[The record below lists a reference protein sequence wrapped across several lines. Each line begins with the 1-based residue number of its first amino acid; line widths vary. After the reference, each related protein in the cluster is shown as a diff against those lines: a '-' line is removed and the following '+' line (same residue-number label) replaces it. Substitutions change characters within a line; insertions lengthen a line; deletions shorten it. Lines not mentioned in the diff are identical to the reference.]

1 MAIRHRERQAPIDP
15 ARRGLLRVAGA
26 LGLSSLALA
35 GCASRVAPAGPQAA
49 ATARDTAAGGAAPGR
64 DTAVP
69 ALRPGG
75 RVAIVAP
82 ASAAD
87 GAALDAAE
95 WLQARGYDP
104 RIMPAA
110 LTRSDAPYDYLA
122 GDDDARLN
130 DLHAAFAD
138 PAIDAIWCLQ
148 GGFGSWRLADRL
160 DFDLLRRHPKP
171 FIGYSDITA
180 LHLAM
185 QRHAGFVTFHGPM
198 LAQDLLAGK
207 EEPTASHVLAMVGG
221 QIGQGAWIDA
231 PPASNPVV
239 LAPGVASGRLVGGN
253 LALIAAM
260 IGSRHEIATR
270 DAILFIEDVNEALPR
285 VDRLLWQL
293 RSAGKF
299 DHIKGVLAGNFTRLG
314 LPMGDAP
321 GQSQLFPLLLEQFG
335 GRGIPVL
342 AAWPS
347 GHGDPNLTLPLGAK
361 VTLDT
366 QRRGLRLE
374 QAVAR

>member
-1 MAIRHRERQAPIDP
+1 MAMPPRESVAPIDP
-15 ARRGLLRVAGA
+15 TRRGLLRAAGA

-35 GCASRVAPAGPQAA
+35 GCAGRVAAP
-49 ATARDTAAGGAAPGR
+49 RDSQEAPGGNAAVAPRR

-87 GAALDAAE
+87 GAAFDAAE

-110 LTRSDAPYDYLA
+110 LTRADAPFDYLA
-122 GDDDARLN
+122 GDDSARLN
-130 DLHAAFAD
+130 DLHAAFND
-138 PAIDAIWCLQ
+138 PAIDAVWCLQ

-160 DFDLLRRHPKP
+160 DFNLLRQHPKP

-180 LHLAM
+180 LHLAI

-207 EEPTASHVLAMVGG
+207 QEPTASHVLAMVGG
-221 QIGQGAWIDA
+221 QIGQGVWIDA
-231 PPASNPVV
+231 PPDSNPVV
-239 LAPGVASGRLVGGN
+239 LAPGSASGRLVGGN

-285 VDRLLWQL
+285 IDRLLWQL
-293 RSAGKF
+293 RAAGKF
-299 DHIKGVLAGNFTRLG
+299 DRIRGVLAGNFTRLG
-314 LPMGDAP
+314 LPMGDAL
-321 GQSQLFPLLLEQFG
+321 GQSQLFALLQEQFG

-347 GHGDPNLTLPLGAK
+347 GHGDPNLTLPLGAT

-374 QAVAR
+374 QAVAV

>member
-1 MAIRHRERQAPIDP
+1 MPPRESVAPIDP
-15 ARRGLLRVAGA
+15 TRRGLLRAAGA

-35 GCASRVAPAGPQAA
+35 GCAGRVAAP
-49 ATARDTAAGGAAPGR
+49 RDSQEAPGGNAAVAPRR
-64 DTAVP
+64 DMAVP

-87 GAALDAAE
+87 GAAFDAAE

-110 LTRSDAPYDYLA
+110 LTRADAPFDYLA
-122 GDDDARLN
+122 GDDSARLN
-130 DLHAAFAD
+130 DLHAAFND
-138 PAIDAIWCLQ
+138 PAIDAVWCLQ

-160 DFDLLRRHPKP
+160 DFNLLRQHPKP

-180 LHLAM
+180 LHLAI

-198 LAQDLLAGK
+198 LAQDLLAGQQ
-207 EEPTASHVLAMVGG
+207 EPTASHVLAMVGG

-231 PPASNPVV
+231 PPDSNPVV
-239 LAPGVASGRLVGGN
+239 LAPGSASGRLVGGN

-285 VDRLLWQL
+285 IDRLLWQL
-293 RSAGKF
+293 RAAGKF
-299 DHIKGVLAGNFTRLG
+299 DRIRGVLAGNFTRLG
-314 LPMGDAP
+314 LPMGDAL
-321 GQSQLFPLLLEQFG
+321 GQSQLFALLQEQFG

-347 GHGDPNLTLPLGAK
+347 GHGDPNLTLPLGAT

-374 QAVAR
+374 QAVAV

>member
-1 MAIRHRERQAPIDP
+1 MPPRESVAPIDP
-15 ARRGLLRVAGA
+15 TRRGLLRAAGA

-35 GCASRVAPAGPQAA
+35 GCAGR
-49 ATARDTAAGGAAPGR
+49 GAAPRDSQEAPGGNAAVAPRR

-87 GAALDAAE
+87 GAAFDAAE

-110 LTRSDAPYDYLA
+110 LTRADAPFDYLA
-122 GDDDARLN
+122 GDDSARLN
-130 DLHAAFAD
+130 DLHAAFSD
-138 PAIDAIWCLQ
+138 PAIDAVWCLQ

-160 DFDLLRRHPKP
+160 DFNLLRQHPKP

-180 LHLAM
+180 LHLAI

-207 EEPTASHVLAMVGG
+207 QEPTASHVLAMVGG

-231 PPASNPVV
+231 PPDSNPVV
-239 LAPGVASGRLVGGN
+239 LAPGSASGRLVGGN

-285 VDRLLWQL
+285 IDRLLWQL
-293 RSAGKF
+293 RAAGKF
-299 DHIKGVLAGNFTRLG
+299 DRIRGVLAGNFTRLG
-314 LPMGDAP
+314 LPMGDAL
-321 GQSQLFPLLLEQFG
+321 GQSHLFALLQEQFG

-347 GHGDPNLTLPLGAK
+347 GHGDPNLTLPLGAT

-374 QAVAR
+374 QAVAV

>member
-1 MAIRHRERQAPIDP
+1 MAMPPRESVAPIDP
-15 ARRGLLRVAGA
+15 TRRGLLRAAGA

-35 GCASRVAPAGPQAA
+35 GCAGRVAAP
-49 ATARDTAAGGAAPGR
+49 RDSQEAPGGNAAVAPRR
-64 DTAVP
+64 DMAVP

-87 GAALDAAE
+87 GAAFDAAK

-110 LTRSDAPYDYLA
+110 LTRADAPFDYLA
-122 GDDDARLN
+122 GDDSARLN
-130 DLHAAFAD
+130 DLHAAFND
-138 PAIDAIWCLQ
+138 PAIDAVWCLQ
-148 GGFGSWRLADRL
+148 GGLGSWRLADRL
-160 DFDLLRRHPKP
+160 DFNLLRQHPKP

-180 LHLAM
+180 LHLAI

-198 LAQDLLAGK
+198 LAQDLLAGQQ
-207 EEPTASHVLAMVGG
+207 EPTASHVLAMVGG

-231 PPASNPVV
+231 PPDSNPVV
-239 LAPGVASGRLVGGN
+239 LAPGSASGRLVGGN

-285 VDRLLWQL
+285 IDRLLWQL
-293 RSAGKF
+293 RAAGKF
-299 DHIKGVLAGNFTRLG
+299 DRIRGVLAGNFTRLG
-314 LPMGDAP
+314 LPMGDAL
-321 GQSQLFPLLLEQFG
+321 GQSQLFALLQEQFG

-347 GHGDPNLTLPLGAK
+347 GHGDPNLTLPLGAT

-374 QAVAR
+374 QAVAV

>member
-1 MAIRHRERQAPIDP
+1 MAMPPRKSVAPIDP
-15 ARRGLLRVAGA
+15 TRRGLLRAAGA

-35 GCASRVAPAGPQAA
+35 GCAGRVAAP
-49 ATARDTAAGGAAPGR
+49 RDSQEAPGGNAAVAPRR
-64 DTAVP
+64 DMAVP

-87 GAALDAAE
+87 GAAFDAAE

-110 LTRSDAPYDYLA
+110 LTRADAPFDYLA
-122 GDDDARLN
+122 GDDSARLN
-130 DLHAAFAD
+130 DLHAAFND
-138 PAIDAIWCLQ
+138 PAIDAVWCLQ

-160 DFDLLRRHPKP
+160 DFNLLRQHPKP

-180 LHLAM
+180 LHLAI

-207 EEPTASHVLAMVGG
+207 QEPTASHVLAMVGG

-231 PPASNPVV
+231 PSDSNPVV
-239 LAPGVASGRLVGGN
+239 LAPGSASGRLVGGN

-285 VDRLLWQL
+285 IDRLLWQL
-293 RSAGKF
+293 RAAGKF
-299 DHIKGVLAGNFTRLG
+299 DRIRGVLAGNFTRLG
-314 LPMGDAP
+314 LPMGDAL
-321 GQSQLFPLLLEQFG
+321 GQSQLFALLQEQFG

-347 GHGDPNLTLPLGAK
+347 GHGDPNLTLPLGAT

-374 QAVAR
+374 QAVAV

>member
-1 MAIRHRERQAPIDP
+1 MAMRPREYQAPIDP

-26 LGLSSLALA
+26 LGLSSMALA
-35 GCASRVAPAGPQAA
+35 GCASRVAPSGSDAA
-49 ATARDTAAGGAAPGR
+49 ATARDTAASGAAPGR

-69 ALRPGG
+69 ALRAGG

-122 GDDDARLN
+122 GDDNARLN
-130 DLHAAFAD
+130 DLHSAFAD

-180 LHLAM
+180 LHLAI

-207 EEPTASHVLAMVGG
+207 DEPTASHVLAMVGG

-239 LAPGVASGRLVGGN
+239 LAPGAASGRLVGGN

-285 VDRLLWQL
+285 IDRLLWQL
-293 RSAGKF
+293 RWAGKF
-299 DHIKGVLAGNFTRLG
+299 DHVRGVLVGNFTRLG
-314 LPMGDAP
+314 LPMGDAL
-321 GQSQLFPLLLEQFG
+321 GQSQLFALLLEQFG

>member
-1 MAIRHRERQAPIDP
+1 MAMPPRESVAPIDP
-15 ARRGLLRVAGA
+15 TRRGLLRAAGA
-26 LGLSSLALA
+26 LGLSSLVLA
-35 GCASRVAPAGPQAA
+35 GCAGRVAAP
-49 ATARDTAAGGAAPGR
+49 RDSQEAPGGNAAVAPRR
-64 DTAVP
+64 DMAVP

-87 GAALDAAE
+87 GAAFDAAE

-110 LTRSDAPYDYLA
+110 LTRADAPFDYLA
-122 GDDDARLN
+122 GDDSARLN
-130 DLHAAFAD
+130 DLHAAFSD
-138 PAIDAIWCLQ
+138 PAIDAVWCLQ

-160 DFDLLRRHPKP
+160 DFNLLRQHPKP

-180 LHLAM
+180 LHLAI

-207 EEPTASHVLAMVGG
+207 QEPTASHVLAMVGG

-231 PPASNPVV
+231 PPDSNPVV
-239 LAPGVASGRLVGGN
+239 LAPGSASGRLVGGN

-285 VDRLLWQL
+285 IDRLLWQL
-293 RSAGKF
+293 RAAGKF
-299 DHIKGVLAGNFTRLG
+299 DRIRGVLAGNFTRLG
-314 LPMGDAP
+314 LPMGDAL
-321 GQSQLFPLLLEQFG
+321 GQSQLFALLQEQFG

-347 GHGDPNLTLPLGAK
+347 GHGDPNLTLPLGAT

-374 QAVAR
+374 QAVAV

>member
-1 MAIRHRERQAPIDP
+1 
-15 ARRGLLRVAGA
+15 
-26 LGLSSLALA
+26 LSSLALA
-35 GCASRVAPAGPQAA
+35 GCASRVTPSGAGPA
-49 ATARDTAAGGAAPGR
+49 ATTRDTAASGAAPGR

-95 WLQARGYDP
+95 WLQARGYEP

-122 GDDDARLN
+122 GDDNARLN
-130 DLHAAFAD
+130 DLHSAFAD

-160 DFDLLRRHPKP
+160 DFDLLRQHPKP

-198 LAQDLLAGK
+198 LAQDLLPGK

-285 VDRLLWQL
+285 IDRLLWQL

-366 QRRGLRLE
+366 QRRGLRLD